1 MCLACPPLCS
11 IHAILETLPV
21 LSKQSSLS
29 YLTPRFLYSRLR
41 DSPGGRAGIRG
52 DNGSR
57 AVGGTMSK
65 RWQKQRVVNSLH
77 CLKSDGIVRER
88 ISIRRRIEER
98 EDVVELPRA
107 MYSRMLK
114 EGVNVVCRR
123 VEESKKNR
131 DIELP

>member
-1 MCLACPPLCS
+1 
-11 IHAILETLPV
+11 
-21 LSKQSSLS
+21 
-29 YLTPRFLYSRLR
+29 
-41 DSPGGRAGIRG
+41 
-52 DNGSR
+52 
-57 AVGGTMSK
+57 MSK

-123 VEESKKNR
+123 VEESKKESQEEKGEIVCRVYHVGQVSQMSR
-131 DIELP
+131 DIWQLMRIEKQFPRRAGESRK